1 MHEREQRLNDVQ
13 SICAGVGTVV
23 MIFTT
28 FLIWTGG
35 TGFGIIIARLG
46 IAIIGLIAYSIK
58 FGAEV
63 SNNEKYGYSM
73 TLLLANIV
81 FIVFAVVTLV

>member
-1 MHEREQRLNDVQ
+1 MHEREQRLNAVQ
-13 SICAGVGTVV
+13 RICSDVGTVV
-23 MIFTT
+23 SILTT
-28 FLIWTGG
+28 ILLWAGG
-35 TGFGIIIARLG
+35 TGFGIIRLG
-46 IAIIGLIAYSIK
+46 IAIMGLIAYSIK